1 MLAFAFVALVAA
13 PSAVSDPPP
22 IQIHGMPDDQTVEA
36 TSSAGATLTWPA
48 PTATSETAG
57 TVPVTCSPDSGSTFP
72 LGVTKVTCTA
82 SDPTGAT
89 ASKSFDVAVV
99 DTTPP
104 SVTVPAAIT
113 TATSNPAGTVVTFS
127 ASASDLV
134 SGSLTPSCSPASGST
149 FPLGTTTVTCTAT
162 DSHGNTGSAS
172 FTVTVQSND
181 TVPPTVSVPAPIT
194 VEATGGSG
202 AVVTFSASATDN
214 FDGSISVS
222 CSPGSGSTF
231 PLGTTTV
238 TCKATDSS
246 GNTGSASFDV
256 TVKDTTPPTVAV
268 PGPITAE
275 ATGPAGAVV
284 TFSASASD
292 LVSGSL
298 APSCS
303 RASGSTFAFGSTT
316 VTCSATDSH
325 GNTGSATF
333 TVTVRDTTPPVLT
346 GVPAPIVIEADG
358 PLGSRVTFTNPTA
371 SDLVDGGV
379 PVNCSPAS
387 SSLFGLGTTTVTCTA
402 KDAHTNVGAASFTIT
417 VRDTTKPVLNAP
429 APATFS
435 SGGASQLSKSD
446 PKVAAWLAAASATDL
461 IDGRVPVT
469 NDAPEV
475 LPLGVT
481 VITFTASDQA
491 GNVSTSQSR
500 LTVVAGAAPP
510 ANLDTTPPGEV
521 RNLKI
526 RSGDGFIELTWALPK
541 DADFDHLTIS
551 RSTGTGSTNQTVY
564 SGRGKRLKDRH
575 LRNGIAYRYLLVTS
589 DTVGNRSV
597 GAAARATPKRVAL
610 YSPVDGAVV
619 TKPPV
624 LRWARISSASYYN
637 LQVYRLG
644 ASPQSRVARPG
655 QKVLSVWPTN
665 AHYALTTKW
674 KFAGRT
680 RRLTPGRYVW
690 FVWPGFGIQRAN
702 RYGALLGQ
710 STFVV
715 R

>member
-1 MLAFAFVALVAA
+1 VLAFAFVALVAA

-48 PTATSETAG
+48 PTATSETNPA
-57 TVPVTCSPDSGSTFP
+57 VPVTCSPDSGSTFP

-82 SDPTGAT
+82 SDSGAT
-89 ASKSFDVAVV
+89 VSKSFDVAVV

-104 SVTVPAAIT
+104 SVSVPPGITAAT
-113 TATSNPAGTVVTFS
+113 NNPAGAVVTFS
-127 ASASDLV
+127 ASATDTV
-134 SGSLTPSCSPASGST
+134 DGSVGTACSPSSGST
-149 FPLGTTTVTCTAT
+149 FSVGTTTVTCTAT

-181 TVPPTVSVPAPIT
+181 KVPPTVFVPSPIT
-194 VEATGGSG
+194 AEATAGSG

-214 FDGSISVS
+214 FDGSVPTS
-222 CSPGSGSTF
+222 CSPNSGSTF
-231 PLGTTTV
+231 GLGTTTV
-238 TCKATDSS
+238 TCTATDSS
-246 GNTGSASFDV
+246 GNTGSASFGV
-256 TVKDTTPPTVAV
+256 TVQDTTPPTVGV
-268 PGPITAE
+268 PAPISAE
-275 ATGPAGAVV
+275 ATGPSGAVV

-303 RASGSTFAFGSTT
+303 PTSGSTFAFGSAT

-333 TVTVRDTTPPVLT
+333 TVTVQDTTPPVLT
-346 GVPAPIVIEADG
+346 GVPAPILVEADG
-358 PLGSRVTFTNPTA
+358 PLGSRATFTNPTA
-371 SDLVDGGV
+371 SDVVDGGV
-379 PVNCSPAS
+379 PVNCSPGS
-387 SSLFGLGTTTVTCTA
+387 NSLFGLGTTTVTCTA
-402 KDAHTNVGAASFTIT
+402 TDAHTNVGAASFTIT

-429 APATFS
+429 GPATFS

-461 IDGRVPVT
+461 VDGRVPVT
-469 NDAPEV
+469 NDAPEL

-481 VITFTASDQA
+481 VITFTARDQA
-491 GNVSTSQSR
+491 DNVSTSQSR
-500 LTVVAGAAPP
+500 LTVVTGEAPP

-521 RNLKI
+521 RNLKV
-526 RSGDGFIELTWALPK
+526 RPGDGFIELTWVLPK

-551 RSTGTGSTNQTVY
+551 RSTATGSTNQTVY

-575 LRNGIAYRYLLVTS
+575 LRNGIAYRYILVTL
-589 DTVGNRSV
+589 DTVGNRSL

-644 ASPQSRVARPG
+644 ASPQSRVALPG

-665 AHYALTTKW
+665 AYHALTKKW

-680 RRLTPGRYVW
+680 RRLTAGSYVW
-690 FVWPGFGIQRAN
+690 FVWPGFGLQKAN